1 MKIGSISSTESKP
14 CALCNRKTSTYK
26 IYEQSNI
33 TIEIPACDTES
44 RNCLQKIDV
53 KDMAAF
59 AIKVIKKDIQ
69 EDAQ

>member
-1 MKIGSISSTESKP
+1 MKITSIVSSEKKP
-14 CALCNRKTSTYK
+14 CAVCNRKTYSYK

-59 AIKVIKKDIQ
+59 AIKVIKKDIR
-69 EDAQ
+69 EDTQ

>member
-1 MKIGSISSTESKP
+1 MKIERVVLSEKKP
-14 CALCNRKTSTYK
+14 CAVCNSKTYSYK

-33 TIEIPACDTES
+33 AIKIPVCDTES
-44 RNCLQKIDV
+44 RNCLQKVDV

-59 AIKVIKKDIQ
+59 ALKVIKKDIQ

>member
-1 MKIGSISSTESKP
+1 MKIESIVSSEKKP
-14 CALCNRKTSTYK
+14 CAVCNRKTYSYK

-53 KDMAAF
+53 KDMASF

>member
-1 MKIGSISSTESKP
+1 MKIESIVSSEKKP
-14 CALCNRKTSTYK
+14 CAVCNRKTYSYK
-26 IYEQSNI
+26 IYEQSNL

-53 KDMAAF
+53 KDMVAF

>member
-1 MKIGSISSTESKP
+1 MKITSIVSSEKKP
-14 CALCNRKTSTYK
+14 CAVCNRKTYSYK

-59 AIKVIKKDIQ
+59 AIKVIKKDIR

>member
-33 TIEIPACDTES
+33 AIKIPLCDTEE
-44 RNCLQKIDV
+44 RKCFRVTDV
-53 KDMAAF
+53 KDIASLALKL
-59 AIKVIKKDIQ
+59 IKKVIPGAA
-69 EDAQ
+69 E